1 MKKTLI
7 IALAGMMLFAF
18 TQCGGNNNG
27 KEKETKNEQAV
38 EETTTVTG
46 NKQFTDMMS
55 AYDEL
60 GKTLKNVTTCDE
72 LEEVEMALVLGSLAI
87 DLGSSQYADEDKMSE
102 KEQEKLKETIE
113 KLLKDAEKKA
123 DELGCEKKEYS
134 L

>member
-18 TQCGGNNNG
+18 TQCGGNK
-27 KEKETKNEQAV
+27 KEKENKNEQAT
-38 EETTTVTG
+38 EETTTVKGT
-46 NKQFTDMMS
+46 KQFSDMMS

-60 GKTLKNVTTCDE
+60 EKALKDVKTCDE
-72 LEEVEMALVLGSLAI
+72 LEEVAMALVLGSLAV
-87 DLGSSQYADEDKMSE
+87 DLGGDQYAADEKMTE
-102 KEQEKLKETIE
+102 KEQEKLKDTID
-113 KLLKDAEKKA
+113 KLLKKAEKKA